1 MMLKKSDEGIVLKN
15 NNKEII
21 IEIKTC
27 INRSLASMFKSIKN
41 FELKNNN
48 VNRILLLIIDN
59 NRSRMTL
66 NNNYTRLLSPNE
78 ILDSNDSE
86 FKEKM
91 KIEELS

>member
-1 MMLKKSDEGIVLKN
+1 
-15 NNKEII
+15 
-21 IEIKTC
+21 
-27 INRSLASMFKSIKN
+27 MFKSIKN